1 LLWEPWIA
9 VLLAAGTPKYVFEL
23 ESDLLG
29 WHFWQT
35 GHTPL

>member
-1 LLWEPWIA
+1 
-9 VLLAAGTPKYVFEL
+9 PKYVFEL